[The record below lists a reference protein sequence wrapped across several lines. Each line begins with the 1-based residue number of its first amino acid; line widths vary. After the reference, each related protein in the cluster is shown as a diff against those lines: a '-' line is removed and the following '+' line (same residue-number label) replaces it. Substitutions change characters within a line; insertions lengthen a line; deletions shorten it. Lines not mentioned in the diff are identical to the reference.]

1 MTLKLLICMF
11 ERDNL
16 IDLGLNFQ
24 IEINANDIQH
34 YDSPDSTR
42 R

>member
-1 MTLKLLICMF
+1 MTLKLLIGVF
-11 ERDNL
+11 ERDKL
-16 IDLGLNFQ
+16 IDLGLNYQ
-24 IEINANDIQH
+24 IESDANNIQH